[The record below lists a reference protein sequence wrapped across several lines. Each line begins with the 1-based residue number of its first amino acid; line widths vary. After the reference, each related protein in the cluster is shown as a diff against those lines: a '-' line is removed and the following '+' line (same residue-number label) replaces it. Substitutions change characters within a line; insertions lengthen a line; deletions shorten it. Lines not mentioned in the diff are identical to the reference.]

1 MSDYD
6 KQIAEIYREMELELI
21 RSMKRNLGLH
31 LAEEKEAGV
40 KYPQWQAIKLKEMKR
55 YERQNLDIIRR
66 STARIP
72 KDVSAHMQD
81 EFRQGSA
88 HEIKKYKKVNKA
100 IGISS
105 EPVKDSFFRTDARK
119 VTSMIDDVNNSLR
132 TANTA
137 VFRMANDAYREVVFK
152 YSMFVSN
159 GVYTEK
165 QAYDAAVKSFLERGI
180 NCIEYKD
187 GRRVNIADYAQ
198 MAIRTANQR
207 AYMTGQGEFR
217 KKLGRTL
224 IRISQHS
231 TSCELCRPFERQV
244 LIDDVFSG
252 GTQADGDYMLLSEAM
267 AKGLYHPRCR
277 HGSATY
283 FPELDDKIE
292 EKPIKDNSAAKA
304 EKAHAENMVQ
314 KYKRLSEGSL
324 CPENVEMYQAKLEE
338 WQRKCDNC
346 QIIDFDFKGNDK
358 KFTYSKAIIEQL
370 SREYKT
376 RLSHVTVGADRA
388 AGDVDI
394 SGARMRLNENSAAT
408 AFHEFAHTI
417 ANFRANKL
425 GLTNDDTFWKEIRA
439 IKRRYRKAVGD
450 DTSRWISWYEYSSK
464 GVDEFFAD
472 AFAQAKMHEYGIPLP
487 NRFGN
492 DLTFSQQVL
501 DATNRFFG
509 KTTANETVDK
519 TAKKVIIDISEKPSP
534 LKRSKD
540 LKTIRLPKEEYAHV
554 MSDIA
559 TWVTENELKKDVFAK
574 KIGDYV
580 YMV

>member
-40 KYPQWQAIKLKEMKR
+40 KYPQWQAIKFKEMKR
-55 YERQNLDIIRR
+55 YERQNLNIIRR

-81 EFRQGSA
+81 EFRQGSS
-88 HEIKKYKKVNKA
+88 HEIKKYKKVNRA
-100 IGISS
+100 LGISS

-137 VFRMANDAYREVVFK
+137 VFRMTNDAYREVVFK

-198 MAIRTANQR
+198 MAVRTANQR

-324 CPENVEMYQAKLEE
+324 CPENVARYQAKLEE
-338 WQRKCDNC
+338 WTEKAKNISKEVENIESNDIIQKANEIISESKNLYADLTMSVTDDQLTAEDEAVIKRYISSDSYVINEKLRNQEILTKDEREFVRKLDIALGKLPNYEGIVYRSVDSSGIPDLAEFWHYHAKNECITYHGYTSTSLSVYDPEMDIQFVIESIRGKDMSN
-346 QIIDFDFKGNDK
+346 INKYEAEILFKRESIFIVDDIKGN
-358 KFTYSKAIIEQL
+358 
-370 SREYKT
+370 
-376 RLSHVTVGADRA
+376 
-388 AGDVDI
+388 
-394 SGARMRLNENSAAT
+394 
-408 AFHEFAHTI
+408 TI
-417 ANFRANKL
+417 YL
-425 GLTNDDTFWKEIRA
+425 KE
-439 IKRRYRKAVGD
+439 V
-450 DTSRWISWYEYSSK
+450 
-464 GVDEFFAD
+464 
-472 AFAQAKMHEYGIPLP
+472 
-487 NRFGN
+487 
-492 DLTFSQQVL
+492 
-501 DATNRFFG
+501 
-509 KTTANETVDK
+509 
-519 TAKKVIIDISEKPSP
+519 
-534 LKRSKD
+534 
-540 LKTIRLPKEEYAHV
+540 
-554 MSDIA
+554 
-559 TWVTENELKKDVFAK
+559 
-574 KIGDYV
+574 
-580 YMV
+580 

>member
-31 LAEEKEAGV
+31 LAEEKEADV
-40 KYPQWQAIKLKEMKR
+40 KYPQWQAIKLKEIKR

-81 EFRQGSA
+81 EFRQGSS

-100 IGISS
+100 LGISS

-119 VTSMIDDVNNSLR
+119 VTAMIDDVNNSLR

-198 MAIRTANQR
+198 MAVRTANQR

-324 CPENVEMYQAKLEE
+324 CPENVERYQAKLEE
-338 WQRKCDNC
+338 WTEKAENISKKVENSDESDIIETYRNSNKDIKIIVDDEIPSNVIKSVENALKCVTKDFK
-346 QIIDFDFKGNDK
+346 ILKKYTEPVEFDFLSDALALNKYDTLTGRNTIYLEKSIFVDYDEIMRRLRNDYARG
-358 KFTYSKAIIEQL
+358 FS
-370 SREYKT
+370 YKT
-376 RLSHVTVGADRA
+376 NSVESVVAHEMGHNAHIALALRRSGLEYAKPLSLLEREIFKKHYHEICFEIYGCAF
-388 AGDVDI
+388 
-394 SGARMRLNENSAAT
+394 SNESAFEIQGMCVSQLGSMT
-408 AFHEFAHTI
+408 YNEPSELI
-417 ANFRANKL
+417 AQ
-425 GLTNDDTFWKEIRA
+425 
-439 IKRRYRKAVGD
+439 
-450 DTSRWISWYEYSSK
+450 S
-464 GVDEFFAD
+464 
-472 AFAQAKMHEYGIPLP
+472 
-487 NRFGN
+487 FGN
-492 DLTFSQQVL
+492 YYY
-501 DATNRFFG
+501 G
-509 KTTANETVDK
+509 E
-519 TAKKVIIDISEKPSP
+519 EK
-534 LKRSKD
+534 
-540 LKTIRLPKEEYAHV
+540 
-554 MSDIA
+554 SDIA
-559 TWVTENELKKDVFAK
+559 KSIVKYFKKELRK
-574 KIGDYV
+574 
-580 YMV
+580 

>member
-21 RSMKRNLGLH
+21 RNMKRNLGLH
-31 LAEEKEAGV
+31 LAEEKEVGV

-81 EFRQGSA
+81 EFRQGSS

-100 IGISS
+100 LGISS

-119 VTSMIDDVNNSLR
+119 VTAMIDDVNNSLR

-137 VFRMANDAYREVVFK
+137 VFRMTNDAYREVVFK

-165 QAYDAAVKSFLERGI
+165 QAYDAAIKDFLDRGI

-198 MAIRTANQR
+198 MAVRTANQR

-304 EKAHAENMVQ
+304 EKAQAENMVQ

-324 CPENVEMYQAKLEE
+324 CPENVERYQAKLEE
-338 WQRKCDNC
+338 WTEKAENISKAVENSDKSDIIETYRNSNNDIKIIVDDEIPSNVIESVENALKCVTKDFK
-346 QIIDFDFKGNDK
+346 ILKKYTEPVEFDFLSAALAMNKYDTLTGRNTIYLEKSVFVDYDKIMRRLKND
-358 KFTYSKAIIEQL
+358 YARGL
-370 SREYKT
+370 SYKT
-376 RLSHVTVGADRA
+376 NAVESLIA
-388 AGDVDI
+388 
-394 SGARMRLNENSAAT
+394 
-408 AFHEFAHTI
+408 HEMGHNAHI
-417 ANFRANKL
+417 ALA
-425 GLTNDDTFWKEIRA
+425 
-439 IKRRYRKAVGD
+439 
-450 DTSRWISWYEYSSK
+450 
-464 GVDEFFAD
+464 
-472 AFAQAKMHEYGIPLP
+472 
-487 NRFGN
+487 
-492 DLTFSQQVL
+492 
-501 DATNRFFG
+501 
-509 KTTANETVDK
+509 
-519 TAKKVIIDISEKPSP
+519 
-534 LKRSKD
+534 LKRSG
-540 LKTIRLPKEEYAHV
+540 LEYAKPLSLLDCEIFKKHYHEICLDV
-554 MSDIA
+554 YRCAFSNEAAFEIQGMCVSQLGSMTYNAPSELIAQSFGNYYYGEEKSDIA
-559 TWVTENELKKDVFAK
+559 KSIVEYFKKELKK
-574 KIGDYV
+574 
-580 YMV
+580 